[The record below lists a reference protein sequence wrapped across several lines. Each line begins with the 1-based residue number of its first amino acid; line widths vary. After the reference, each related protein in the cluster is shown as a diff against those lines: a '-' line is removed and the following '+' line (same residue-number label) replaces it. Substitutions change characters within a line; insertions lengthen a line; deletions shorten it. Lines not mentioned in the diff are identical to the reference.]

1 MFVGSMF
8 NIPLEESF
16 NEEAT
21 TPFPLL
27 QKCMRE
33 IEIRGGQTG
42 LCLNRLKADIKL
54 LNGYKT
60 TMLQYWKLCLNW
72 QLAFPY
78 WFVSGEDLFTIYR
91 SSGENLAPVTDLLI
105 SGLI

>member
-1 MFVGSMF
+1 MFAGSMF

-42 LCLNRLKADIKL
+42 LCLNHSDSMLKADKL

-60 TMLQYWKLCLNW
+60 TTLHIKSCISQY
-72 QLAFPY
+72 
-78 WFVSGEDLFTIYR
+78 
-91 SSGENLAPVTDLLI
+91 LI
-105 SGLI
+105 

>member
-1 MFVGSMF
+1 MLVGSMF

-54 LNGYKT
+54 LNGYYHNAAI
-60 TMLQYWKLCLNW
+60 LKLYLN
-72 QLAFPY
+72 
-78 WFVSGEDLFTIYR
+78 
-91 SSGENLAPVTDLLI
+91 
-105 SGLI
+105 